1 MKIKNPVLLEKQVN
15 AVYEVDVEGI
25 KIQVTYNY
33 SLEDEMNGGWDYDL
47 SPCYEGLTDDEI
59 EELESEFEIVLDNL
73 EV

>member
-33 SLEDEMNGGWDYDL
+33 SLEDEMNGGWDYDF
-47 SPCYEGLTDDEI
+47 SPCFEGLTDDEI
-59 EELESEFEIVLDNL
+59 EELEYELEIVLDNL